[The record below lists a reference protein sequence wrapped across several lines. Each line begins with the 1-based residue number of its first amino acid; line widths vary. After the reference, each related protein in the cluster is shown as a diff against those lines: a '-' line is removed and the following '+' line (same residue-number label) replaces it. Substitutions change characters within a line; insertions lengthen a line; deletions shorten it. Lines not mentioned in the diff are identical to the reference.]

1 MERVNLCSHIHTR
14 VHKKLLLPACA
25 VQQVNA
31 ANNLVARKGLDSK
44 DVHFV
49 VGDALAPALPD
60 AAYDL
65 VLAVES
71 STYMPDKE

>member
-1 MERVNLCSHIHTR
+1 MLCR
-14 VHKKLLLPACA
+14 A
-25 VQQVNA
+25 VLCPPTHPNAKQVQA
-31 ANNLVARKGLDSK
+31 ANDLAKQHGFADK

-65 VLAVES
+65 VIAVES